1 MSQFSHDGLDAND
14 SSKKNNNQSKEKY
27 SLNFSISHKSP
38 SDSYFNLDS
47 MSSNIISETSLED
60 DHILLRKKSL
70 LKRKFISSEKI
81 YYGEIVSLD
90 LVKSSSSS
98 LYSTIK
104 IEYSK
109 NGYSKRFLSL
119 SSSDS
124 FAVNWFYDALLVRH
138 SYFRSNLDKVNFD
151 SNESNW
157 MSDNNLNE
165 GSYLDDNADGTD
177 KFDKSDENDE
187 DGINKESVI
196 KQSKQSKQSNQ
207 SKQSVLSD
215 FMSSIDKELSE
226 EEKRKLKKKMQF
238 ERCSSGEY

>member
-27 SLNFSISHKSP
+27 SLNFSISHKDP
-38 SDSYFNLDS
+38 SSSYFNHDS
-47 MSSNIISETSLED
+47 MSSSIISETSLED

-81 YYGEIVSLD
+81 YYREITDLA

-98 LYSTIK
+98 LYASIR
-104 IEYSK
+104 IVYSK

-138 SYFRSNLDKVNFD
+138 SYFRSNLDKFD
-151 SNESNW
+151 FNSNESNW
-157 MSDNNLNE
+157 MSENNLNDD
-165 GSYLDDNADGTD
+165 SYPDDAADD
-177 KFDKSDENDE
+177 ADEIRADLK
-187 DGINKESVI
+187 NKESVI
-196 KQSKQSKQSNQ
+196 KQT
-207 SKQSVLSD
+207 KQSVLTD
-215 FMSSIDKELSE
+215 FISSIDKELSDK
-226 EEKRKLKKKMQF
+226 EKRKLKKKMQF